1 MKTVMGTAINVLRKT
16 AGLQR
21 EARSIS
27 TGPSMIKLVNV
38 TKAFDSQVVLN
49 NLNLEIATGKI
60 TAVIGPS
67 GEGKSVLLK
76 HMIGLMQPDSGE
88 VVVDGEVISRMR
100 GSNLNR
106 MREIFGMLFQNA
118 ALFDS
123 MTVFE
128 NVAFPLEEKTRLS
141 PAQIR
146 ERVLEALKDVG
157 LNGADNKKYPDMLSG
172 GMKKRVGL
180 ARALLLNPKII
191 LFDEPTTGLDPVICR
206 TIHHLIKDTHRKF
219 GYTAVI
225 VSHEIP
231 EIFDIS
237 DHVAMLYKG
246 EILEMGTPKDIQR
259 STNPVVRQFITG
271 SLEGPI
277 RLVK

>member
-1 MKTVMGTAINVLRKT
+1 
-16 AGLQR
+16 
-21 EARSIS
+21 
-27 TGPSMIKLVNV
+27 MIKLVDV
-38 TKAFDSQVVLN
+38 HKSFGSQVVLDD
-49 NLNLEIATGKI
+49 LSLEIPAGKI

-76 HMIGLMQPDSGE
+76 HMIGLMRPDRGQVHVEGE
-88 VVVDGEVISRMR
+88 NITALRRFEM
-100 GSNLNR
+100 NR
-106 MREIFGMLFQNA
+106 VWEKFGMLFQNA

-141 PAQIR
+141 RAEIR
-146 ERVLEALKDVG
+146 DRVHDALENVG
-157 LNGADNKKYPDMLSG
+157 LQGIDRKYPDELSG

-180 ARALLLNPKII
+180 ARALLLNPRII
-191 LFDEPTTGLDPVICR
+191 LFDEPTTGLDPIICR
-206 TIHHLIKDTHRKF
+206 AIHQLIRETHERY

-237 DHVAMLYKG
+237 DSVAMLYKG
-246 EILEMGTPKDIQR
+246 KIIATDTPEAIQR
-259 STNPVVRQFITG
+259 SEHPVVRQFISG

-277 RLVK
+277 QFI